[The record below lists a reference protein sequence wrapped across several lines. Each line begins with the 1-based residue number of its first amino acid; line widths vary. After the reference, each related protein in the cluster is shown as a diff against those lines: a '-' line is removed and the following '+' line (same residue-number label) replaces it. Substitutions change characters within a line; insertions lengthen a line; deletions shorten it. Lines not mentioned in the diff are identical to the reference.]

1 MMRFQAMRVS
11 HFEHFRPTGKSAF
24 WGLALCVFPIALIHF
39 AQRKER
45 DAREEKYRNGEV
57 SYRDREF
64 KFI

>member
-11 HFEHFRPTGKSAF
+11 HFEHFRPTAKSAF

-45 DAREEKYRNGEV
+45 GAREERYRNGEV
-57 SYRDREF
+57 SYRDREW
-64 KFI
+64 KFV